1 MNNSANNVVV
11 ITGANSGIG
20 QAIALYLANKA
31 FSLVLVARRLDRITA
46 LVDQIIQQGG
56 KAIAVKADVTRQEEV
71 QAAID
76 AAVTAYQRVDVLINN
91 AGYMAI
97 APISERK
104 TDEWDKMIDT
114 NLKGVLYG
122 IAAALPVFQRQ
133 GSGHFINVASVAGIK
148 VLAPGGVVY
157 SATKFAVRAL
167 TQAAAK
173 EYASRGITVNAYCP
187 GIVGTGMWTEID
199 KRFAEITGAPVGE
212 TYKKYVEGIALGRAE
227 TPDDVASLVAYL
239 AGPDSDYMTGQSIL
253 IDGGIVY
260 R

>member
-1 MNNSANNVVV
+1 MNISANKVVV
-11 ITGANSGIG
+11 ITGASSGIG
-20 QAIALYLANKA
+20 QAIALHLANNA
-31 FSLVLVARRLDRITA
+31 FSLVLVARRLDRINA

-71 QAAID
+71 QRAID
-76 AAVTAYQRVDVLINN
+76 AAVAAYQRVDVVINN
-91 AGYMAI
+91 AGFMAI
-97 APISERK
+97 ALSELK

-167 TQAAAK
+167 SEGLRQESGKTIRTTLISPGAVESELQFGSSDEESKKFLNEFYKQAIPADAVARAVLFAIEQPGDVDINEIVVRPTQ
-173 EYASRGITVNAYCP
+173 E
-187 GIVGTGMWTEID
+187 E
-199 KRFAEITGAPVGE
+199 F
-212 TYKKYVEGIALGRAE
+212 
-227 TPDDVASLVAYL
+227 
-239 AGPDSDYMTGQSIL
+239 
-253 IDGGIVY
+253 
-260 R
+260 